1 MKTCA
6 WCANEF
12 EPSVSYQ
19 IYCSPEC
26 REQATKEKIAESE
39 LLCCRARSIEKI
51 AERYHINRRKNRSK
65 KERRCS
71 GGCGTLISIYNE
83 NGFCTICMV
92 NKRKVDKT
100 LKEIRD
106 FFDYEQR

>member
-1 MKTCA
+1 MKICA

-19 IYCSPEC
+19 IYCSPNC
-26 REQATKEKIAESE
+26 REEATK
-39 LLCCRARSIEKI
+39 EKI
-51 AERYHINRRKNRSK
+51 AERYHINRRKNRAK

-71 GGCGTLISIYNE
+71 GGCGTLISVYNE
-83 NGFCTICMV
+83 NGFCTVCMV

-100 LKEIRD
+100 LKEIRN
-106 FFDYEQR
+106 FFDYEQK

>member
-12 EPSVSYQ
+12 ESSVSYQ
-19 IYCSPEC
+19 IYCSGEC
-26 REQATKEKIAESE
+26 REFATKQ
-39 LLCCRARSIEKI
+39 KI
-51 AERYHINRRKNRSK
+51 AERYQINRRKSRSK

-83 NGFCTICMV
+83 NDFCTLCMINKKRV
-92 NKRKVDKT
+92 NRSI
-100 LKEIRD
+100 KEIKG
-106 FFDYEQR
+106 FFDNDKK